1 MPQKSIFF
9 FFFLLTFQIEAQEI
23 KTIQLQPNQE
33 NVYTSIVP
41 FGTVL
46 TLSFDDLEADSKDY
60 YYQIDLMTH
69 DWEPTRLLAN
79 QYIDGF
85 QKNVILN
92 YSNSFNTLQNYT
104 HYKVKI
110 PNENTRI
117 TVSGNYLVSVLNEY
131 DELVFSRRFTLYE
144 QNVIVGVEVQRSRDT
159 KTFDTEQTVEFTVNY
174 PNLRINNP
182 DQEINVA
189 VLQNNNWNTAKT
201 NLQPTFY
208 KNNQLVYSYTKNS
221 NFAGGNEYLNF
232 DNKILRNKSL
242 NTQYIELRDVWHH
255 FLYPFE
261 YSQYQKY
268 TYNPDIN
275 GQFLVRTLEGNNPQT
290 EADYANV
297 NFALTADE
305 SYINKEIYVF
315 GAFNNFEISEEN
327 KMTFDK
333 KNNLFTADILLKQGF
348 YNYTFVSKDSNKK
361 GDITFLIGNHYQTE
375 NEYTVLVYYKPF
387 GGLFDRVAG
396 VGTTIFRGER

>member
-1 MPQKSIFF
+1 
-9 FFFLLTFQIEAQEI
+9 
-23 KTIQLQPNQE
+23 
-33 NVYTSIVP
+33 
-41 FGTVL
+41 
-46 TLSFDDLEADSKDY
+46 
-60 YYQIDLMTH
+60 MTH
-69 DWEPTRLLAN
+69 DWKPSRLLAN
-79 QYIDGF
+79 QYINGF
-85 QKNVILN
+85 DKNVILN

-104 HYKVKI
+104 HYEVQI

-117 TVSGNYLVSVLNEY
+117 TKSGNYTVAVLNEY
-131 DELVFSRRFTLYE
+131 DEVLFSRRFTLYE
-144 QNVIVGVEVQRSRDT
+144 QNIIVGVNAQRSRNT
-159 KTFDTEQTVEFTVNY
+159 KTFDTDQTVEFTVNY

-182 DQEINVA
+182 NQEINVA
-189 VLQNNNWNTAKT
+189 VLQNNNWKTAKT

-242 NTQYIELRDVWHH
+242 NTQYIELRDIWYH

-261 YSQYQKY
+261 YNQYQKY

-297 NFALTADE
+297 NFALAADE
-305 SYINKEIYVF
+305 SYINKEIYVY

-333 KNNLFTADILLKQGF
+333 KNNLFTADIILKQGF
-348 YNYTFVSKDSNKK
+348 YNYTFVSKNSDKK

-396 VGTTIFRGER
+396 VGTTFFKGER